1 MTMTTIALY
10 AFGSVFVVSLVSL
23 IGILVISVRDTLLQ
37 KWILVFVALAV
48 GALLGDAFIHLIP
61 EAFEK
66 SANILVTSLLIIG
79 GILLF
84 FILEK
89 FLHWHHWH
97 GHELHEDECLGDKR
111 ILDTQRRIRPLGYI
125 ILASDGFHNLLD
137 GMIIGASYLVSI
149 EVGIATTLAVILHEI
164 PQEIGDFGVL
174 LHSGFT
180 KAQAIL
186 VNFASA
192 LLAILGVIVV
202 FVLEDAMGTFSTWMI
217 PIAAGG
223 FIYIAGSDLVPELH
237 KTTRLNRSFV
247 QLLAILVGI
256 LAIVALLLIE

>member
-1 MTMTTIALY
+1 
-10 AFGSVFVVSLVSL
+10 
-23 IGILVISVRDTLLQ
+23 
-37 KWILVFVALAV
+37 
-48 GALLGDAFIHLIP
+48 
-61 EAFEK
+61 
-66 SANILVTSLLIIG
+66 
-79 GILLF
+79 
-84 FILEK
+84 
-89 FLHWHHWH
+89 
-97 GHELHEDECLGDKR
+97 
-111 ILDTQRRIRPLGYI
+111 
-125 ILASDGFHNLLD
+125 
-137 GMIIGASYLVSI
+137 MIIGASYIVSV

-180 KAQAIL
+180 KIQAIL

-202 FVLEDAMGTFSTWMI
+202 FVLEDMVGLFSAWMI

-237 KTTRLNRSFV
+237 KTTRLGYSFI

-256 LAIVALLLIE
+256 LAMVALLLIE